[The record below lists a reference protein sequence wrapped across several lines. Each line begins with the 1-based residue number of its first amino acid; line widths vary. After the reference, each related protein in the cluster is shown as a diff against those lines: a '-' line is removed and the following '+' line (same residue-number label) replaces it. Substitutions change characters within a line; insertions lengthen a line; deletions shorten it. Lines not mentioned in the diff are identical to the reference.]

1 MSIKKC
7 NYIVLVELIFILLF
21 LCGCTIAPSLSNNG
35 LLFLDD
41 FSHTGKGWDIWE
53 KEDGSTINYY
63 EDGLVF
69 IINSANYDYVSTP
82 RGEFGDVRVETVVK
96 KLTGPD
102 DNTFGLVCRFQD
114 EHNYYAFLIS
124 SDGYYGILRVKAQ
137 QYHLLTG
144 DSMQFSSRVRQ
155 GDAPNHLRADCDGKD
170 LTFYINEYEL
180 TNVSDDSFPSGGIGL
195 TAGIY
200 DAPGVVIWFD
210 NFVALTP

>member
-1 MSIKKC
+1 M
-7 NYIVLVELIFILLF
+7 
-21 LCGCTIAPSLSNNG
+21 
-35 LLFLDD
+35 
-41 FSHTGKGWDIWE
+41 
-53 KEDGSTINYY
+53 
-63 EDGLVF
+63 
-69 IINSANYDYVSTP
+69 
-82 RGEFGDVRVETVVK
+82 ETVVK
-96 KLTGPD
+96 RLTGPD

-144 DSMQFSSRVRQ
+144 DSMQFSSCVRQ
-155 GDAPNHLRADCDGKD
+155 GDAPNHLRADCDGTD

-180 TNVSDDSFPSGGIGL
+180 AHVSDASFPSGGIGL
-195 TAGIY
+195 TAGTY